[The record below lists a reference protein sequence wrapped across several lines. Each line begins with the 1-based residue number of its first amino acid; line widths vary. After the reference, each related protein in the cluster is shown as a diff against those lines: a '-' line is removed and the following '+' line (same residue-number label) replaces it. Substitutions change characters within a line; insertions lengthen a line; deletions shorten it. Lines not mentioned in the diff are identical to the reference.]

1 MLSDI
6 RGVKCIIL
14 YSSLNNYIPSA
25 LLFLENMFW
34 KNIHSVYIIQGDF
47 FNWSFPKNHKYG
59 KKLKYQK
66 VVNIL
71 LTEKKLRTF
80 RGGPV
85 DT

>member
-71 LTEKKLRTF
+71 LTEKKT
-80 RGGPV
+80 
-85 DT
+85 